1 MDTLS
6 YEHSQNS
13 GNIHIYLLNL
23 SIYLLNFCDVEEAL
37 SKSVS
42 SVLLNFSISIYYFC
56 NYKQTNKTLL
66 GNTSQPSCNMVCI
79 EAVLTWL

>member
-56 NYKQTNKTLL
+56 NYKQTKLFLATLP
-66 GNTSQPSCNMVCI
+66 NPVVI
-79 EAVLTWL
+79 WFV